1 VACVNP
7 PVHREVTVMSTEL
20 RPIQDVLHNWILA
33 GQALVGMVGGLS
45 FIAAFTSMRRTPT
58 APG

>member
-1 VACVNP
+1 
-7 PVHREVTVMSTEL
+7 MSTEL